1 MGNLIVKI
9 DVDGVLRDIFTPM
22 CELYNHKCLENI
34 SVSDIHSYNVDETF
48 SKLKELDIKNVSDF
62 FFKDNSKTLF
72 LDSKPYPYVQESLL
86 RLKENGCKIVI
97 STWQLNTDNKIL
109 TLKFLQENNIP
120 YDDICFSKDKWIVKS
135 DFIIDDNPEFITD
148 EREKAKKILIDM
160 PFNRSINRKDVVRV
174 NNISDAVDIIISQNR
189 HKYYL

>member
-1 MGNLIVKI
+1 MGKIIVKI
-9 DVDGVLRDIFTPM
+9 DVDGVIRDIFTPM
-22 CELYNHKCLENI
+22 CELYNSKCSDNI
-34 SVSDIHSYNVDETF
+34 NVSDIHSYNVEKTF
-48 SKLKELDIKNVSDF
+48 SKLKEMDIQNVSDF

-109 TLKFLQENNIP
+109 TLKFLQDNNIP

-160 PFNRSINRKDVVRV
+160 PFNRYINRNDVVRV
-174 NNISDAVDIIISQNR
+174 ANIADAVDAIIRQNS
-189 HKYYL
+189 K